1 MTETPVSGQVTDD
14 DETTSFLV
22 ADRFPLYLRKPT
34 DGQLAVLMM
43 MAGVEVGDGFR
54 SIIGNLG
61 AVEEVMDSLCVPPAD
76 TGDDEAVD
84 VRALKRA
91 MARGEI
97 DLEDFFGP
105 AVAIAEK
112 WGDEQ
117 EIASNREARRTA
129 AKTPAKKAAKAVAR
143 PTRTRR

>member
-1 MTETPVSGQVTDD
+1 MTETPATGQVTD

-22 ADRFPLYLRKPT
+22 AERFPVYLRKPT

-43 MAGVEVGDGFR
+43 MAGIEVGDGFR

-61 AVEEVMDSLCVPPAD
+61 AVEEVMDSLCIPPAD
-76 TGDDEAVD
+76 SGDEEAVD
-84 VRALKRA
+84 IRALKRM

-105 AVAIAEK
+105 AIGIAEK
-112 WGDEQ
+112 WGDEK
-117 EIASNREARRTA
+117 EIEDNREARRA
-129 AKTPAKKAAKAVAR
+129 AARAPAKKATRAVAQ
-143 PTRTRR
+143 PGRTKR